1 VFVAERRQGER
12 SRMRRVHSILQRE
25 LRSLINRA
33 VDDSKRGKEIVGLMV
48 DNGYYL
54 ELVMC
59 RNKSRRSGSFSFFHD
74 DVRSVVA
81 AAKCLGHEVVGTFHS
96 HPAALAEP
104 ADSDIASAP
113 NDSLMLIVDCLAHDV
128 ALWRIKDNQAR
139 KLPLHELTDVTKARR
154 WANQ

>member
-1 VFVAERRQGER
+1 MISRCSSPSGGQRQR
-12 SRMRRVHSILQRE
+12 SRMRRVHSVLRSE
-25 LRSLINRA
+25 LRSLIKRA
-33 VDDSKRGKEIVGLMV
+33 VDDAKRGKEIVGLMV

-59 RNKSRRSGSFSFFHD
+59 RNKSRRDGRFSFFRD
-74 DVRSVVA
+74 EVRSVVA

-104 ADSDIASAP
+104 GESDVASAP

-128 ALWRIKDNQAR
+128 ALWRIKNHRAR
-139 KLPLHELTDVTKARR
+139 KLPLYVVTHSTKA
-154 WANQ
+154 